1 MAIRP
6 KVKQRFVK
14 LLIVKMNKIE
24 YKDLH
29 FLLCKAKKRRASRMP
44 AAYRFFY
51 KILLAE

>member
-14 LLIVKMNKIE
+14 FLITKMSKIE

-29 FLLCKAKKRRASRMP
+29 FRLCKSKKRRASRMP
-44 AAYRFFY
+44 AAYSFFIKY
-51 KILLAE
+51 S

>member
-14 LLIVKMNKIE
+14 LLITKMSKIE

-29 FLLCKAKKRRASRMP
+29 FRLCKSKKRRASRMP

>member
-14 LLIVKMNKIE
+14 LLIIKMSKIE

-29 FLLCKAKKRRASRMP
+29 FHLCKAKKLRASRMP
-44 AAYRFFY
+44 AAYSFFTKY
-51 KILLAE
+51 S